1 MTESGTFARLVG
13 LAQAGDE
20 QAAQRLHDEYAHHIL
35 RAVRRRLH
43 PTMRPQFD
51 SLDFAQDVW
60 ASFFV
65 TPGPDY
71 AVQTPEQLVALLTA
85 MARNKVA
92 EKSRDRMMRSKRN
105 VNRER
110 GLDEGVA
117 NNVLVDRT
125 TPSQVAMGEEA
136 WNKLLALQPPVY
148 RRVLML
154 LRDGKTPAAIA
165 SEMKISSK
173 TVQRVLRLAR
183 S

>member
-1 MTESGTFARLVG
+1 MAGSNTFAKLIG
-13 LAQAGDE
+13 LAQTGDE
-20 QAAQRLHDEYAHHIL
+20 EAARRLHDEYAHHIL

-65 TPGPDY
+65 TADSE
-71 AVQTPEQLVALLTA
+71 ALVQTPEQLVALLTT

-92 EKSRDRMMRSKRN
+92 QKARDRLMRYKRN

-110 GLDEGVA
+110 AVDKELAEKLA
-117 NNVLVDRT
+117 VDRT

-136 WNKLLALQPPVY
+136 WDKLLSVQPPVY
-148 RRVLML
+148 RRVLTL
-154 LRDGKTPAAIA
+154 LREGKTPAAIA
-165 SEMKISSK
+165 NEMKISSR
-173 TVQRVLRLAR
+173 TVQRVLRLVR
-183 S
+183 

>member
-1 MTESGTFARLVG
+1 MAGTNTFGTLIG

-35 RAVRRRLH
+35 RAVRKRLH

-65 TPGPDY
+65 TAGPEY
-71 AVQTPEQLVALLTA
+71 LVQTPQQLVALLTA

-92 EKSRDRMMRSKRN
+92 EKSRDRLMRYKRN

-110 GLDEGVA
+110 GLGEGVA
-117 NNVLVDRT
+117 EKALVDRT
-125 TPSQVAMGEEA
+125 TPSQIAMGEEA
-136 WNKLLALQPPVY
+136 WHKLLALQPPVY

-165 SEMKISSK
+165 SEMKISSR
-173 TVQRVLRLAR
+173 TVQRVLRLVR